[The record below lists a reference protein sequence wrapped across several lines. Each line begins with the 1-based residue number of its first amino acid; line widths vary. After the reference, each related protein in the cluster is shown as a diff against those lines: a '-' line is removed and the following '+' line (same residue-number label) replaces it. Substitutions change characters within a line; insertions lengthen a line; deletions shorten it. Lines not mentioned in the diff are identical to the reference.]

1 MATLILNDVSDT
13 LYQRL
18 KTLAEAHHQSI
29 HQEAL
34 TVLETALAPLQD
46 TAKPTPEETLDW
58 LRREVWTL
66 PVLDNRT
73 PDEIMGY
80 NEHGL
85 FD

>member
-1 MATLILNDVSDT
+1 MATLVLNDISDN

-18 KTLAEAHHQSI
+18 GTLAEAHRQSVN
-29 HQEAL
+29 QEAMN
-34 TVLETALAPLQD
+34 VLEAALAPLD
-46 TAKPTPEETLDW
+46 DMPKPSVEETLDW

-66 PVLDNRT
+66 PMLDNRNS
-73 PDEIMGY
+73 DEIIGY

>member
-1 MATLILNDVSDT
+1 MATLILNDISDT

-18 KTLAEAHHQSI
+18 KTLAEAHRHSVN
-29 HQEAL
+29 QEAL
-34 TVLETALAPLQD
+34 IVLEAALAPLD
-46 TAKPTPEETLDW
+46 VVPKPKLEETLDW

-66 PVLDNRT
+66 PVLDSRE
-73 PDEIMGY
+73 PDVIMGY